1 MFASSILVGRC
12 PQDNLY
18 KFVARRAS
26 QMKSIYLFYVDFY
39 LLMRHQAKTP
49 IFKGAIKRHLA
60 FEPSMGEKA
69 NAVSVWKPRP
79 SRSPERQPGLRL
91 RAGRVSPRQCLFLRE
106 LMPTPDSQGR
116 LIGFTADIDGGGQ

>member
-69 NAVSVWKPRP
+69 NALRCGSPDLP
-79 SRSPERQPGLRL
+79 ALESGSRRL
-91 RAGRVSPRQCLFLRE
+91 RAGRMS
-106 LMPTPDSQGR
+106 TPEHQAKR
-116 LIGFTADIDGGGQ
+116 